1 MNKVCESGARE
12 SKTGLRENKT
22 GLRENETVQSK
33 TVQSKTVQREFSLRE
48 YCKSEISR
56 LLLIFVTFVLSVVC
70 SLYLPIIDGKII
82 DRVIGRG
89 LTGELF
95 SFCAAMVSVMFC
107 GLVFKYISQLSA
119 ERFGQNV
126 FYRISTDEFEKLH
139 SLDFAYFARTRT
151 GDIMNRLTS
160 DADAVRHFLSW
171 SGYQFL
177 DCIVMFA
184 GSVAIMLRLE
194 WCLALALSAVAP
206 VLFYLTR
213 RMSVRA
219 KPLFSDIRSSLAKL
233 NSAVEENIEGNRP
246 VKAYAR
252 EDYEISKFDA
262 CNEEYMECNI
272 RQAENSGK
280 YIPLLDGFGMSL
292 QIITLA
298 LGGFLVIRS
307 NMTLGTLVSFNSYLW
322 MINAPI
328 RKFGWLVN
336 DWQRFNASCAKIRT
350 LMAEPCE
357 EEKRECSSR
366 SGRLVRGDIAFE
378 NVSFAFPD
386 KFPDKIPDK
395 FSDKT
400 SQKHVLKNIS
410 FSIPAGS
417 RLGILGS
424 VGSGKTVLANLIASF
439 YEPSSGRI
447 LIDGIDLSQW
457 SLTDL
462 RSQINIVSQEN
473 FLFSQSVA
481 NNIAFGK
488 YGLRAEI
495 ANYDDNSGGKSDK
508 NSDEKLL
515 AGVRIETGLT
525 EQAQCVNEMQCITHM
540 ARMAEADNFVRE
552 LEDRYD
558 TIVGERGTG
567 LSGGQKQRLSLA
579 RALVNDPAILILDDT
594 TSAVDMKTEALIHRN
609 LRELKSKTFVII
621 ASRVSSVKDCDLIL
635 FLDSGQ
641 IVERGTHEQLLSEN
655 GLYRQLY
662 DRQSDSGSCSSNIGE
677 SHG

>member
-12 SKTGLRENKT
+12 SKT

-194 WCLALALSAVAP
+194 WRLALALSAVAP
-206 VLFYLTR
+206 VLFSLTR
-213 RMSVRA
+213 RMSESA
-219 KPLFSDIRSSLAKL
+219 KPLFADIRNSLAKL

-252 EDYEISKFDA
+252 EEYEISKFDA

-272 RQAENSGK
+272 RQAQNSAK

-298 LGGFLVIRS
+298 LGGFLVIRA

-322 MINAPI
+322 RINAPI

-357 EEKRECSSR
+357 EEKREFSLR
-366 SGRLVRGDIAFE
+366 QGRRVRGDIAFE

-495 ANYDDNSGGKSDK
+495 ANYDDNS
-508 NSDEKLL
+508 DEKSPVG
-515 AGVRIETGLT
+515 ARIEAGLT
-525 EQAQCVNEMQCITHM
+525 ERAQCVNEMQCITHM

-609 LRELKSKTFVII
+609 LRELKGKTFVII

>member
-22 GLRENETVQSK
+22 GLRENE

-184 GSVAIMLRLE
+184 GSVAIMLKLE
-194 WCLALALSAVAP
+194 WRLALALSAVAP

-233 NSAVEENIEGNRP
+233 NSTVEENIEGNRP

-252 EDYEISKFDA
+252 EEYEISKFDA

-272 RQAENSGK
+272 RQAQNSAK

-322 MINAPI
+322 MINTPI

-462 RSQINIVSQEN
+462 CSQINIVSQEN

-495 ANYDDNSGGKSDK
+495 ANYDD

>member
-1 MNKVCESGARE
+1 M
-12 SKTGLRENKT
+12 
-22 GLRENETVQSK
+22 
-33 TVQSKTVQREFSLRE
+33 
-48 YCKSEISR
+48 
-56 LLLIFVTFVLSVVC
+56 LIFVTFVLSVVC

-184 GSVAIMLRLE
+184 GSVAIMLKLE
-194 WCLALALSAVAP
+194 WRLALALSAVAP

-233 NSAVEENIEGNRP
+233 NSTVEENIEGNRP

-252 EDYEISKFDA
+252 EEYEISKFDA

-272 RQAENSGK
+272 RQAQNSAK

-322 MINAPI
+322 MINTPI

-495 ANYDDNSGGKSDK
+495 ANYDDNS
-508 NSDEKLL
+508 DEKLL

>member
-1 MNKVCESGARE
+1 MNKVCKTGSRE
-12 SKTGLRENKT
+12 SKIGA
-22 GLRENETVQSK
+22 RENETA
-33 TVQSKTVQREFSLRE
+33 QSKTVQREFSLRE
-48 YCKSEISR
+48 YCKSEICR
-56 LLLIFVTFVLSVVC
+56 LLLIFVTFVLSVAC

-194 WCLALALSAVAP
+194 WRLALALSAVAP
-206 VLFYLTR
+206 VLFSLTR
-213 RMSVRA
+213 RMSERA
-219 KPLFSDIRSSLAKL
+219 NPLFADIRNSLAKL

-252 EDYEISKFDA
+252 EEYEISKFDA

-272 RQAENSGK
+272 RQAQNSAK

-357 EEKRECSSR
+357 EEKRECSPR

-386 KFPDKIPDK
+386 KNPDKIPDK

-410 FSIPAGS
+410 FSIPSGS

-495 ANYDDNSGGKSDK
+495 ANYDDNS
-508 NSDEKLL
+508 DEKSPVG
-515 AGVRIETGLT
+515 ARIEAGLT
-525 EQAQCVNEMQCITHM
+525 ERAQCVNEMQCITHM

-609 LRELKSKTFVII
+609 LRELKGKTFVII

>member
-1 MNKVCESGARE
+1 MNKVC
-12 SKTGLRENKT
+12 KTGLRKSET
-22 GLRENETVQSK
+22 GLRKSEQTEPVRHKSEQN
-33 TVQSKTVQREFSLRE
+33 EFSLRE
-48 YCKSEISR
+48 YCKPEIRR
-56 LLLIFVTFVLSVVC
+56 LALIFVTFVLSVAC

-82 DRVIGRG
+82 DRVISQG
-89 LTGELF
+89 LVGELF
-95 SFCAAMVSVMFC
+95 SFCAAMVSIMFC

-177 DCIVMFA
+177 DCVVMFA
-184 GSVAIMLRLE
+184 GSVAIMLKLE
-194 WCLALALSAVAP
+194 WRLALALSAVAP

-233 NSAVEENIEGNRP
+233 NSTVEENIEGNRT

-307 NMTLGTLVSFNSYLW
+307 NMTLGALVSFNSYLW
-322 MINAPI
+322 MINTPI

-336 DWQRFNASCAKIRT
+336 DWQRFNASCAKIRA
-350 LMAEPCE
+350 LMTEQSE
-357 EEKRECSSR
+357 EEKRGQNLE
-366 SGRLVRGDIAFE
+366 SGRSLESHQIRGDITFE
-378 NVSFAFPD
+378 NVSFAFPAND
-386 KFPDKIPDK
+386 ENNY
-395 FSDKT
+395 SKT
-400 SQKHVLKNIS
+400 IQKSVLQNID

-417 RLGILGS
+417 RLGILGAT
-424 VGSGKTVLANLIASF
+424 GSGKTTLANLIAGF

-447 LIDGIDLSQW
+447 LIDGTDLRQW
-457 SLTDL
+457 SLSDL

-488 YGLRAEI
+488 YGLKADI
-495 ANYDDNSGGKSDK
+495 ANPDDDIARTETSLT
-508 NSDEKLL
+508 DEM
-515 AGVRIETGLT
+515 RY
-525 EQAQCVNEMQCITHM
+525 ITYM
-540 ARMAEADNFVRE
+540 ARVAQTDDFVRE
-552 LEDRYD
+552 LETV
-558 TIVGERGTG
+558 TIRLLASAEPACLRG
-567 LSGGQKQRLSLA
+567 S
-579 RALVNDPAILILDDT
+579 
-594 TSAVDMKTEALIHRN
+594 
-609 LRELKSKTFVII
+609 
-621 ASRVSSVKDCDLIL
+621 VSL
-635 FLDSGQ
+635 FLLPAFSCQ
-641 IVERGTHEQLLSEN
+641 IL
-655 GLYRQLY
+655 
-662 DRQSDSGSCSSNIGE
+662 E
-677 SHG
+677 SLFLTKLRLMWIL

>member
-1 MNKVCESGARE
+1 M
-12 SKTGLRENKT
+12 
-22 GLRENETVQSK
+22 RENETVQSK

-184 GSVAIMLRLE
+184 GSVAIMLKLE
-194 WCLALALSAVAP
+194 WRLALALSAVAP

-233 NSAVEENIEGNRP
+233 NSTVEENIEGNRP

-252 EDYEISKFDA
+252 EEYEISKFDA

-272 RQAENSGK
+272 RQAQNSAK

-322 MINAPI
+322 MINTPI

-495 ANYDDNSGGKSDK
+495 ANYDDNS
-508 NSDEKLL
+508 DEKLL

>member
-22 GLRENETVQSK
+22 GLRENE

-184 GSVAIMLRLE
+184 GSVAIMLKLE
-194 WCLALALSAVAP
+194 WRLALALSAVAP

-233 NSAVEENIEGNRP
+233 NSTVEENIEGNRP

-252 EDYEISKFDA
+252 EEYEISKFDA

-272 RQAENSGK
+272 RQAQNSAK

-322 MINAPI
+322 MINTPI

-495 ANYDDNSGGKSDK
+495 ANYDDNS
-508 NSDEKLL
+508 DEKLL

>member
-1 MNKVCESGARE
+1 MNKVC
-12 SKTGLRENKT
+12 KTGRRKSETGMRKSEQTEPVRHKSKQNK
-22 GLRENETVQSK
+22 
-33 TVQSKTVQREFSLRE
+33 FSLRE
-48 YCKSEISR
+48 YCKSEIWR
-56 LLLIFVTFVLSVVC
+56 LLLIFVTFVLSVAC

-194 WCLALALSAVAP
+194 WRLALALSAVAP
-206 VLFYLTR
+206 VLFSLTR
-213 RMSVRA
+213 RMSESA
-219 KPLFSDIRSSLAKL
+219 KPLFADIRNSLAKL

-252 EDYEISKFDA
+252 EEYEISKFDA

-272 RQAENSGK
+272 RQAQNSAK

-298 LGGFLVIRS
+298 LGGFLVIRA

-322 MINAPI
+322 RINAPI

-424 VGSGKTVLANLIASF
+424 VGSGKTMLANLIASF
-439 YEPSSGRI
+439 YEPSWGRI

-495 ANYDDNSGGKSDK
+495 ANYDD

-609 LRELKSKTFVII
+609 LRELKGKTFVII

>member
-1 MNKVCESGARE
+1 MNKVC
-12 SKTGLRENKT
+12 KTGRRKSETGMRKSEQTEPVRHKSKQNK
-22 GLRENETVQSK
+22 
-33 TVQSKTVQREFSLRE
+33 FSLRE
-48 YCKSEISR
+48 YCKPEIRR
-56 LLLIFVTFVLSVVC
+56 LALIFVTFVLSVAC

-82 DRVIGRG
+82 DRVISQG
-89 LTGELF
+89 LVGELF

-206 VLFYLTR
+206 VLFSLTR
-213 RMSVRA
+213 RMSERA
-219 KPLFSDIRSSLAKL
+219 KPLFADIRNSLAKL

-252 EDYEISKFDA
+252 EEYEISKFDA

-272 RQAENSGK
+272 RQAQNSAK

-386 KFPDKIPDK
+386 KNPDKIPDK

-495 ANYDDNSGGKSDK
+495 ANYDD

>member
-184 GSVAIMLRLE
+184 GSVAIMLKLE
-194 WCLALALSAVAP
+194 WRLALALSAVAP

-233 NSAVEENIEGNRP
+233 NSTVEENIEGNRP

-252 EDYEISKFDA
+252 EEYEISKFDA

-272 RQAENSGK
+272 RQAQNSAK

-322 MINAPI
+322 MINTPI

-357 EEKRECSSR
+357 EEKRECSLR

-400 SQKHVLKNIS
+400 WQKHVLKNIS

-525 EQAQCVNEMQCITHM
+525 EQAQCVNEMQRITHM

-609 LRELKSKTFVII
+609 LRELKGKTFVII

>member
-184 GSVAIMLRLE
+184 GSVAIMLKLE
-194 WCLALALSAVAP
+194 WRLALALSAVAP

-233 NSAVEENIEGNRP
+233 NSTVEENIEGNRP

-252 EDYEISKFDA
+252 EEYEISKFDA

-272 RQAENSGK
+272 RQAQNSAK

-322 MINAPI
+322 MINTPI

-447 LIDGIDLSQW
+447 FIDGIDLSQW

-495 ANYDDNSGGKSDK
+495 ANYDD

>member
-184 GSVAIMLRLE
+184 GSVAIMLKLE
-194 WCLALALSAVAP
+194 WRLALALSAVAP

-233 NSAVEENIEGNRP
+233 NSTVEENIEGNRP

-252 EDYEISKFDA
+252 EEYEISKFDA

-272 RQAENSGK
+272 RQAQNSAK

-322 MINAPI
+322 MINTPI

-336 DWQRFNASCAKIRT
+336 DWQRFNASCVKIRT

-495 ANYDDNSGGKSDK
+495 ANYDD

>member
-184 GSVAIMLRLE
+184 GSVAIMLKLE
-194 WCLALALSAVAP
+194 WRLALALSAVAP

-233 NSAVEENIEGNRP
+233 NSTVEENIEGNRP

-252 EDYEISKFDA
+252 EEYEISKFDA

-272 RQAENSGK
+272 RQAQNSAK

-322 MINAPI
+322 MINTPI

-495 ANYDDNSGGKSDK
+495 ANYDDNS
-508 NSDEKLL
+508 DEKLL

>member
-48 YCKSEISR
+48 YCKSEICR

-194 WCLALALSAVAP
+194 WRLALALSAVAP
-206 VLFYLTR
+206 VLFSLTR
-213 RMSVRA
+213 RMSESA
-219 KPLFSDIRSSLAKL
+219 KPLFADIRNSLAKL

-252 EDYEISKFDA
+252 EEYEISKFDA

-272 RQAENSGK
+272 RQAQNSAK

-322 MINAPI
+322 MINTPI

-447 LIDGIDLSQW
+447 FIDGIDLSQW

-508 NSDEKLL
+508 NSDEKSPVG
-515 AGVRIETGLT
+515 ARIETGLT

-552 LEDRYD
+552 LEGGYD

-609 LRELKSKTFVII
+609 LRELKGKTFVII
-621 ASRVSSVKDCDLIL
+621 ASRISSVKDCDLIL

>member
-1 MNKVCESGARE
+1 
-12 SKTGLRENKT
+12 
-22 GLRENETVQSK
+22 
-33 TVQSKTVQREFSLRE
+33 
-48 YCKSEISR
+48 
-56 LLLIFVTFVLSVVC
+56 
-70 SLYLPIIDGKII
+70 
-82 DRVIGRG
+82 
-89 LTGELF
+89 
-95 SFCAAMVSVMFC
+95 
-107 GLVFKYISQLSA
+107 
-119 ERFGQNV
+119 
-126 FYRISTDEFEKLH
+126 
-139 SLDFAYFARTRT
+139 
-151 GDIMNRLTS
+151 
-160 DADAVRHFLSW
+160 
-171 SGYQFL
+171 
-177 DCIVMFA
+177 
-184 GSVAIMLRLE
+184 
-194 WCLALALSAVAP
+194 
-206 VLFYLTR
+206 
-213 RMSVRA
+213 
-219 KPLFSDIRSSLAKL
+219 
-233 NSAVEENIEGNRP
+233 
-246 VKAYAR
+246 
-252 EDYEISKFDA
+252 
-262 CNEEYMECNI
+262 MECNI
-272 RQAENSGK
+272 RQAQNSAK

-298 LGGFLVIRS
+298 LGGFLVIRA

-322 MINAPI
+322 RINAPI

-424 VGSGKTVLANLIASF
+424 VGSGKTMLANLIASF
-439 YEPSSGRI
+439 YEPSWGRI

-495 ANYDDNSGGKSDK
+495 ANYDDNS
-508 NSDEKLL
+508 DEKSPVG
-515 AGVRIETGLT
+515 ARIEAGLT
-525 EQAQCVNEMQCITHM
+525 ERAQCVNEMQCITHM

-609 LRELKSKTFVII
+609 LRELKGKTFVII

>member
-1 MNKVCESGARE
+1 MNKVCKTGSRE
-12 SKTGLRENKT
+12 SKIGA
-22 GLRENETVQSK
+22 RENETAQSK
-33 TVQSKTVQREFSLRE
+33 TARREFSLRE
-48 YCKSEISR
+48 YCKSEIWR
-56 LLLIFVTFVLSVVC
+56 LLLIFVTFVLSVAC

-194 WCLALALSAVAP
+194 WRLALALSAVAP
-206 VLFYLTR
+206 VLFSLTR
-213 RMSVRA
+213 RMSESA
-219 KPLFSDIRSSLAKL
+219 KPLFADIRNSLAKL

-252 EDYEISKFDA
+252 EEYEISKFDA

-272 RQAENSGK
+272 RQAQNSAK

-298 LGGFLVIRS
+298 LGGFLVIRA

-322 MINAPI
+322 RINAPI

-424 VGSGKTVLANLIASF
+424 VGSGKTMLANLIASF
-439 YEPSSGRI
+439 YEPSWGRI

-495 ANYDDNSGGKSDK
+495 ANYDDNS
-508 NSDEKLL
+508 DEKSPVG
-515 AGVRIETGLT
+515 ARIEAGLT
-525 EQAQCVNEMQCITHM
+525 ERAQCVNEMQCITHM

-609 LRELKSKTFVII
+609 LRELKGKTFVII

>member
-1 MNKVCESGARE
+1 MNKVC
-12 SKTGLRENKT
+12 KTGSREGKI
-22 GLRENETVQSK
+22 GARENETAQSK
-33 TVQSKTVQREFSLRE
+33 TARREFSLRE
-48 YCKSEISR
+48 YCKSEIWR
-56 LLLIFVTFVLSVVC
+56 LLLIFVTFVLSVAC

-194 WCLALALSAVAP
+194 WRLALALSAVAP
-206 VLFYLTR
+206 VLFSLTR
-213 RMSVRA
+213 RMSESA
-219 KPLFSDIRSSLAKL
+219 KPLFADIRNSLAKL

-252 EDYEISKFDA
+252 EEYEISKFDA

-272 RQAENSGK
+272 RQAQNSAK

-298 LGGFLVIRS
+298 LGGFLVIRA

-322 MINAPI
+322 RINAPI

-424 VGSGKTVLANLIASF
+424 VGSGKTMLANLIASF
-439 YEPSSGRI
+439 YEPSWGRI

-495 ANYDDNSGGKSDK
+495 ANYDDNS
-508 NSDEKLL
+508 DEKSPVG
-515 AGVRIETGLT
+515 ARIEAGLT
-525 EQAQCVNEMQCITHM
+525 ERAQCVNEMQCITHM

-609 LRELKSKTFVII
+609 LRELKGKTFVII